1 MQTTITKRL
10 TRDTSY
16 KKPTA
21 TYQDL
26 LSSEDIAKK
35 LEDYSK
41 VKKDDIFKIPI
52 NTHVRYFTLN
62 NKTGD
67 KEFRLGGIITKFGDN
82 GEYVVLSNG
91 TFSWSVQIK
100 NTTFYKKLNL
110 NEIKE
115 KAVDDVKINIDTIM
129 KENKELKKMLKQIK
143 DTTINSKKK

>member
-1 MQTTITKRL
+1 MQTPITKRL

-16 KKPTA
+16 KKATN

-26 LSSEDIAKK
+26 LSPEDIAKK

-41 VKKDDIFKIPI
+41 VKKEDIFKIPI
-52 NTHVRYFTLN
+52 NSHVRYFTLG
-62 NKTGD
+62 KSGE
-67 KEFRLGGIITKFGDN
+67 KEFRLGGVITKFGDN

-143 DTTINSKKK
+143 DTTINAKKK

>member
-1 MQTTITKRL
+1 MEQKITKRL
-10 TRDTSY
+10 SRDTNY
-16 KKPTA
+16 KKTTN

-26 LSSEDIAKK
+26 LSPEDIAKK

-41 VKKDDIFKIPI
+41 VKKDDIFKIPL
-52 NTHVRYFTLN
+52 NTHVRYFTVG
-62 NKTGD
+62 KSGE
-67 KEFRLGGIITKFGDN
+67 KEFRLGGVITKFGDN

-115 KAVDDVKINIDTIM
+115 KAVSDVKVNIEDII
-129 KENKELKKMLKQIK
+129 KENKELKKMIKQIK